1 MIFFFLSMLVDWSKI
16 SHPGYATDALT
27 LLIVFAD
34 LDAFCSKIMNHLRC
48 KYRINKDWIWY
59 EMVEIKEAK
68 LTEEEFF
75 YVYKQ
80 LASEAFLYGAESGSE
95 KAGSWILAC
104 VREVSSDVRNKDKAF
119 IILLD
124 CGFTLYNLLL
134 DVKGRYGRGFK
145 TKQDRE
151 RNIKDYKIRVAD
163 LSKDF
168 NFPPQAKH
176 HLNALTD
183 LIELAN
189 LTSTYKESKDIKEK
203 VLRYLNDDIPKFLS
217 ALLKYHLGLI
227 GFTESDNEG
236 AKNYLYSAY
245 DYLKVY
251 IVQNTSPS
259 AYCFNIIHGKY

>member
-1 MIFFFLSMLVDWSKI
+1 MLVDWSKLPP
-16 SHPGYATDALT
+16 PGYATDALT

-34 LDAFCSKIMNHLRC
+34 LDAFCSKIMNHLRS
-48 KYRINKDWIWY
+48 KYRINKDWLQY
-59 EMVEIKEAK
+59 EMVEIKHAK

-80 LASEAFLYGAESGSE
+80 LACEAFLYGAESGSE
-95 KAGSWILAC
+95 KAGSWILTC
-104 VREVSSDVRNKDKAF
+104 VREVSSDVGNKDKAF
-119 IILLD
+119 IILMD

-145 TKQDRE
+145 TKKDRE
-151 RNIKDYKIRVAD
+151 QNIKDYKIRVAD
-163 LSKDF
+163 FSKDF
-168 NFPPQAKH
+168 NIPPEAKH

-189 LTSTYKESKDIKEK
+189 RTSTYKEANDTKDK
-203 VLRYLNDDIPKFLS
+203 VLGYLNKGIPKFLS
-217 ALLKYHLGLI
+217 ALLEYHLGLI
-227 GFTESDNEG
+227 AFTESDNEG
-236 AKNYLYSAY
+236 AKKYLYSAY

>member
-1 MIFFFLSMLVDWSKI
+1 
-16 SHPGYATDALT
+16 
-27 LLIVFAD
+27 
-34 LDAFCSKIMNHLRC
+34 MNHLRC
-48 KYRINKDWIWY
+48 KYRINEDWIRNK
-59 EMVEIKEAK
+59 MVEIKEAK

-75 YVYKQ
+75 HVYKQ

-95 KAGSWILAC
+95 KAGSWILTC
-104 VREVSSDVRNKDKAF
+104 IQDISSNVGNKDKAF

-134 DVKGRYGRGFK
+134 DVKGRFGRGFK
-145 TKQDRE
+145 TKEDRE
-151 RNIKDYKIRVAD
+151 RNIEDYKIRVAD
-163 LSKDF
+163 FSKDF
-168 NFPPQAKH
+168 NIPPEAKH

-189 LTSTYKESKDIKEK
+189 RTSTYKEANDTEKK
-203 VLRYLNDDIPKFLS
+203 VLGYLNRGIPKFLS

-227 GFTESDNEG
+227 AFTESNDQA
-236 AKNYLYSAY
+236 AKKYLYSAY

-251 IVQNTSPS
+251 IVQSTSPS